1 MTAITQLPPSITIAD
16 AIQDYLT
23 QVELT
28 RSRRTFRTYQTGM
41 NQLRSFLML
50 AGFTLDRDAAAAL
63 SEQTAA
69 DFALTLLE
77 QHYSAA
83 TINLYLT
90 SLTGFYEYLILELSL
105 PLDMNRVRRLLK
117 SKTPRVKRRLPQFS
131 WEDIET
137 VLSFCQS
144 LQPAATSDQRQIL
157 RTKRDRAII
166 LTLAD
171 TGLRV
176 HEASNLMRGDV
187 DWNRHT
193 ALVTGKGSKDAL
205 VRFSNRAISAIQA
218 YLSSR
223 SALDIRSS
231 KPGASLPVFARH
243 DRGAGK
249 RVLSLSTF
257 SIEKIVAETAWQA
270 LQDEE
275 KAARITPHTFRHYF
289 VTRVVKATNNIKAAQ
304 ELARHESIT
313 TTEIYTHLLDQD
325 LDDFYRQAVDED

>member
-1 MTAITQLPPSITIAD
+1 MAQLATSTTIAD
-16 AIQDYLT
+16 AVQDYLT

-41 NQLRSFLML
+41 NQLRSFLQL
-50 AGFTLDRDAAAAL
+50 AGYDIDKDYVNSL
-63 SEQTAA
+63 SEQIAA
-69 DFALTLLE
+69 DFAHALLE
-77 QHYSAA
+77 QRFSAS

-90 SLTGFYEYLILELSL
+90 SLTGLYEFLILELEL
-105 PLDMNRVRRLLK
+105 PFDMNRVRRLLK
-117 SKTPRVKRRLPQFS
+117 SRTPRVKRRLPQFS

-137 VLSFCQS
+137 VLNYCQNASAVITDDRRQS
-144 LQPAATSDQRQIL
+144 LRN
-157 RTKRDRAII
+157 KRDRAII

-176 HEASNLMRGDV
+176 HEACNLVRGDV

-193 ALVTGKGSKDAL
+193 ALIIGKGSKDAL
-205 VRFSNRAISAIQA
+205 VRFSNRAIIAIQA
-218 YLSSR
+218 YLSAR
-223 SALDIRSS
+223 SLLDIHSA

-257 SIEKIVAETAWQA
+257 SMEKIVSEIAWQA

-275 KAARITPHTFRHYF
+275 KAARITPHAFRHYF
-289 VTRVVKATNNIKAAQ
+289 VTRVVKTTNNIKAAQ

-325 LDDFYRQAVDED
+325 LDDFYRQAVDEE

>member
-1 MTAITQLPPSITIAD
+1 MAQLAPITTIAD
-16 AIQDYLT
+16 AVQDYLT

-41 NQLRSFLML
+41 NQLRSFLQL
-50 AGFTLDRDAAAAL
+50 AGFDIDKDPVNSL
-63 SEQTAA
+63 SEQVAA
-69 DFALTLLE
+69 DFAHALLE
-77 QHYSAA
+77 QRFSAA

-90 SLTGFYEYLILELSL
+90 SLTGLYEFLILELEL
-105 PLDMNRVRRLLK
+105 PFDMNRVRRLLK
-117 SKTPRVKRRLPQFS
+117 NRTPRVKRRLPQFS

-137 VLSFCQS
+137 VLNYCQS
-144 LQPAATSDQRQIL
+144 ASTVFTDDRRQIL
-157 RTKRDRAII
+157 RDKRDRAII

-176 HEASNLMRGDV
+176 HEACNLVRSDV

-193 ALVTGKGSKDAL
+193 ALITGKGAKDAL
-205 VRFSNRAISAIQA
+205 VRFSNRSITAIQS

-223 SALDIRSS
+223 STYDLHSP

-249 RVLSLSTF
+249 RVLRLSTY
-257 SIEKIVAETAWQA
+257 SMENIVAEIAWQA

-275 KAARITPHTFRHYF
+275 KAARITPHAFRHYF
-289 VTRVVKATNNIKAAQ
+289 VTRVVKTTNNLKAAQ

-325 LDDFYRQAVDED
+325 LDDYYHQAIEDI